1 MLWCNGQILKFVVQL
16 KIAVTS
22 NTFLCQKKSS
32 GIEKVEKL
40 KFSCTFLQIG
50 LLVIIRMQRCLLSDG
65 VLQRGIPGPLDK
77 VFCLGE
83 FFAECTLTILIQSED
98 ASPTPCRC
106 FFIFPSKKH
115 RGSVWGTDNISVNT
129 LLQHTVKSLKMSRTL
144 S

>member
-32 GIEKVEKL
+32 GIEKVKKL

-65 VLQRGIPGPLDK
+65 VLQRGFPGRWIK
-77 VFCLGE
+77 Y
-83 FFAECTLTILIQSED
+83 S
-98 ASPTPCRC
+98 AS
-106 FFIFPSKKH
+106 
-115 RGSVWGTDNISVNT
+115 GSFSQNA
-129 LLQHTVKSLKMSRTL
+129 L
-144 S
+144 